1 MNNKSILEV
10 VHETAKGLY
19 EIGLVDEQKMRE
31 FDNLCLPR
39 KTVSEVKQVKRS
51 RLQDKTARGVLPP
64 A

>member
-31 FDNLCLPR
+31 FDNLCFPQ
-39 KTVSEVKQVKRS
+39 KTLSEPKQVKRR
-51 RLQDKTARGVLPP
+51 RLGRTHKQPETV
-64 A
+64 